1 MAGGL
6 VLVTVPGRWLLPGQ
20 AGSATR
26 LGTLSPSLQLFLSL
40 CHPPVH
46 FTARLSP
53 TGQKDQISGS
63 LEPRAWNAL
72 CSWGGVAVG
81 EHVFGWVN

>member
-53 TGQKDQISGS
+53 TGQKDQNKWLPGAQG
-63 LEPRAWNAL
+63 LERTVFMG
-72 CSWGGVAVG
+72 WGGCRGACVWLG
-81 EHVFGWVN
+81 